1 VSVPISEAKP
11 AGVRAVTGE
20 RQGRLSWVSAEAL
33 ATDDAHVLAR
43 GSRVVVREGDS
54 EWLGEVVVPPGQV
67 RESSLLA
74 GPPYIVRFV
83 TEADAWPGVP
93 DRAGRAL
100 LESLRL
106 APDLFEPSDS

>member
-1 VSVPISEAKP
+1 VPEARP
-11 AGVRAVTGE
+11 VGVRAVAGE

-33 ATDDAHVLAR
+33 GTEDVQGLR
-43 GSRVVVREGDS
+43 QGSRIVVRDGDA

-67 RESSLLA
+67 LESPQLA
-74 GPPYIVRFV
+74 DLPHIERFV

-93 DRAGRAL
+93 DRAGTAL

-106 APDLFEPSDS
+106 APDLLEPSSG